1 MKGSAGGLWAV
12 SASVSAVV
20 SLACSE
26 GNLGWGQ
33 VGVSLAGLGP
43 GAFVKS
49 IDLEGGDG
57 GDGGDKGEE
66 FHFCYL

>member
-1 MKGSAGGLWAV
+1 M
-12 SASVSAVV
+12 SAVG

-33 VGVSLAGLGP
+33 VGVSLEGLGP

>member
-1 MKGSAGGLWAV
+1 MSAVGS
-12 SASVSAVV
+12 SAS
-20 SLACSE
+20 SE

-33 VGVSLAGLGP
+33 VGVSLEGLGP

-57 GDGGDKGEE
+57 GDGGDEGEE
-66 FHFCYL
+66 FHFVLSLINYNI